1 MINSMRI
8 SKCALGF
15 FLMFFCASLFAA
27 DNKHKVL
34 VLGDSLSAGFGIRP
48 EYSWVRLMQQ
58 ELQARHGTALL
69 NASVSGETS
78 SGGRNRL
85 PALLRDYQPGIV
97 ILELGGNDGLRGQP
111 LTLLESNLQAMIDE
125 AQSSGARVLLVGMQ
139 IPGSYGARY
148 SRQFK
153 EIFPKI
159 AAKNKLPLVPF
170 LLDAVAVHPE
180 WMQADGIH
188 PKEEGQARMKEN
200 VLPFLLPMLKAK

>member
-1 MINSMRI
+1 M
-8 SKCALGF
+8 KTLKLALV
-15 FLMFFCASLFAA
+15 FLSIFFCASLFAA
-27 DNKHKVL
+27 DNNHKVL
-34 VLGDSLSAGFGIRP
+34 LLGDSLSAGFGIKP
-48 EYSWVRLMQQ
+48 EQSWARLMQQ
-58 ELQARHGTALL
+58 ELQVRHAATLL

-97 ILELGGNDGLRGQP
+97 VLELGGNDGLRGQP
-111 LTLLESNLQAMIDE
+111 LTLLESNLQAMIDA
-125 AQSSGARVLLVGMQ
+125 AQGAGARVLLVGMQ

-148 SRQFK
+148 SKQFK
-153 EIFPKI
+153 EIFPKV

-170 LLDAVAVHPE
+170 LLEAVADHSE

-200 VLPFLLPMLKAK
+200 VLPFLLPMLKLK